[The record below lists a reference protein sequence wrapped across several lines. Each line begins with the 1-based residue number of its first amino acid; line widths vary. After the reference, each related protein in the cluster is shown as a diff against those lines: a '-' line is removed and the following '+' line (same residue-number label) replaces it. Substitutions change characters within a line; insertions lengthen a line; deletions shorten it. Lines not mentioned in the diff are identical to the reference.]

1 MPSKDDLHKLV
12 DSLPDGAI
20 ENVHRMLEHFQTW
33 PPQPP
38 PGFPV
43 GRGGF
48 AGSGGGGGMWRRT
61 PDGKLANGRFH
72 RAHFTPDG
80 TVHDTLHVFDGRQL
94 EIQERLRRSS
104 DQPVITYSIRALLG
118 KQELKEEFT
127 FSVADLPEVAPP
139 EDSSLE

>member
-1 MPSKDDLHKLV
+1 
-12 DSLPDGAI
+12 
-20 ENVHRMLEHFQTW
+20 
-33 PPQPP
+33 
-38 PGFPV
+38 
-43 GRGGF
+43 
-48 AGSGGGGGMWRRT
+48 MWRRT

-72 RAHFTPDG
+72 RTHSTPDG
-80 TVHDTLHVFDGRQL
+80 TVHDTLHVFDRRQL

-104 DQPVITYSIRALLG
+104 DQPVITYSIRVLLG